1 MRQFIIASHAH
12 FARGI
17 AESIGML
24 AGERENV
31 SAMSLYVDGVN
42 DLKGAIEDAM
52 HRVPADAE
60 LVICTDL
67 MGGRVNNEFTLVA
80 QTRPNTHLVTNMNLP
95 LLIQLLF
102 ADEARP
108 VAEAIREACES
119 DDTKVKYVN
128 DLLNGE
134 SLGDDF

>member
-67 MGGRVNNEFTLVA
+67 MGEASITSLRS
-80 QTRPNTHLVTNMNLP
+80 
-95 LLIQLLF
+95 LLRL
-102 ADEARP
+102 DP
-108 VAEAIREACES
+108 IRI
-119 DDTKVKYVN
+119 
-128 DLLNGE
+128 
-134 SLGDDF
+134 